1 MRQFIDTS
9 GRTWQLAMTIGSVK
23 RVKNLLGVNLLDP
36 LGAKPRKVRGVA
48 RKGRP
53 LVTRLQLDPA
63 LLIDVIFALVKPQA
77 DHLGVTDEDF
87 GEALGGEAAYGAYE
101 AFMGE
106 WQAFFRG
113 LRRETEAKAIGA
125 NLKLVTAEDT
135 KNAAMV
141 DRATE
146 AAVAVAER
154 KRKQAAAKLDALA
167 RGPSQIATGSPESSE
182 STPPA

>member
-1 MRQFIDTS
+1 MHQFIDTA
-9 GRTWQLAMTIGSVK
+9 GRTWQLALTISGVK
-23 RVKNLLGVNLLDP
+23 RVKSLLHVDLLNP

-63 LLIDVIFALVKPQA
+63 LLIDCIFALVKPQA
-77 DHLGVTDEDF
+77 DHLGVTDEQF
-87 GEALGGEAAYGAYE
+87 GEALGGEAAYAAYE

-113 LRRETEAKAIGA
+113 LRREAEAKAIEA
-125 NLKLVTAEDT
+125 NMKLVLAEDS
-135 KNAAMV
+135 KDAAMV

-146 AAVAVAER
+146 AAVLVAER
-154 KRKQAAAKLDALA
+154 KRQQATAKLDALA
-167 RGPSQIATGSPESSE
+167 RGPSPIATDSPASSE